1 MQCPNK
7 NSCANVC
14 VCWRGLLQMFLGNKP
29 PVRGKVHENMP
40 IPPSLSLFAFSVS
53 ATCRSPF
60 AHPPYTTHHLFLGTL
75 MSSYIWRSSGA
86 LRGGGKWTVD
96 VCTACLIPEQRGQF
110 TRAAQLL
117 TFFFLFVS
125 LTGQSPAS
133 TWRESLMHL
142 STFAL
147 WWIIVRWCGFKSLH
161 ASMRGD

>member
-1 MQCPNK
+1 
-7 NSCANVC
+7 
-14 VCWRGLLQMFLGNKP
+14 MFLGNKP

-117 TFFFLFVS
+117 TFFFSICFLNRSKSSQHMERKFN
-125 LTGQSPAS
+125 AS
-133 TWRESLMHL
+133 VDLRTVMDN
-142 STFAL
+142 
-147 WWIIVRWCGFKSLH
+147 C
-161 ASMRGD
+161 